1 MKRHHTLHSALQ
13 QLDTNRIIIA
23 EDVSKNGQKIFYC
36 ETLATLNDHYN
47 KIDQKHWYECLVEN
61 RPTRIFLDI
70 EAEFV
75 EPAIQMDSI
84 LSFLTECIRTMFDMN
99 PIIHVLDS
107 SSDVKQSWHVIVEN
121 VYLENVYHVGAF
133 IRRCL
138 LFMQCSFQAGEAP
151 FGANELDAIDT
162 AVYTKNRMF
171 RVPYSSKFGSERILK
186 CDQDWH
192 KLLVQAMT
200 TGVVH
205 SCAEIDGSVPV
216 STSAAPSSLFENING
231 TWVRRRHQ
239 SRTTA
244 SPTDNP
250 LITPVLNYLDQHL
263 NAKCQRHKQR
273 CTATG
278 QYSVASR
285 SKRCAIAQR
294 EHRGNNI
301 WFAIDLN
308 RQEVRQR
315 CYDEEC
321 QHKFAIVNM
330 PKEQWSL
337 WNEAWAQV
345 IHAPINK
352 KTLFNMTY

>member
-1 MKRHHTLHSALQ
+1 MRRHHTLHSALQ
-13 QLDTNRIIIA
+13 HLVADHMIIA
-23 EDVSKNGQKIFYC
+23 EDVSKHGQKVFYC
-36 ETLATLNDHYN
+36 DTLEHLKQHYTHM
-47 KIDQKHWYECLVEN
+47 KEKHWYECLVEQ

-75 EPAIQMDSI
+75 QPEINMHAIK
-84 LSFLTECIRTMFDMN
+84 SFLSDCVREMFHVEADIR
-99 PIIHVLDS
+99 VLNS
-107 SSDVKQSWHVIVEN
+107 CSDEKQSWHVIVAN

-138 LFMQCSFQAGEAP
+138 LFMQCSFQVGETLLTSID
-151 FGANELDAIDT
+151 LDAIDT

-171 RVPYSSKFGSERILK
+171 RVPHSSKFGSKRILK
-186 CDQDWH
+186 CDEDWH
-192 KLLVQAMT
+192 VLLIQST
-200 TGVVH
+200 TPTRVY
-205 SCAEIDGSVPV
+205 SCLEIDGSVPV
-216 STSAAPSSLFENING
+216 STSLPPQSLFENMNDQ
-231 TWVRRRHQ
+231 WVRRRQHCQ
-239 SRTTA
+239 TSATE
-244 SPTDNP
+244 TDNP
-250 LITPVLNYLDQHL
+250 LLLPILNYLDRNL
-263 NAKCQRHKQR
+263 DAKCQRHKQR
-273 CTATG
+273 CTAAG
-278 QYSVASR
+278 HYSVASR

-315 CYDEEC
+315 CYDEDC
-321 QHKFAIVNM
+321 QHKFAVVDM